1 MMRIC
6 PPHMG
11 HSSGNASYEVV
22 LSLDGGGQWV
32 GFADHPFAARKG
44 QKAFAI
50 MSSSA
55 LVVGLVG

>member
-1 MMRIC
+1 
-6 PPHMG
+6 MG